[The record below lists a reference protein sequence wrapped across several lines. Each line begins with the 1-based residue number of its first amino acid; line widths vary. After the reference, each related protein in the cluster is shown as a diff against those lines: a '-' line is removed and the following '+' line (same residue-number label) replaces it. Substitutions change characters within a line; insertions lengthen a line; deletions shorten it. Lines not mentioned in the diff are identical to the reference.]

1 MRCFLALLLF
11 VCGSCAAPSED
22 EIRAE
27 FDSFVGSHNACDD
40 VSECTL
46 IFPGCPLGCYV
57 PINVES
63 ADDASAKAKA
73 LIDDYESGGRGCA
86 YNCIEA
92 TPLACRNHRCDLTA
106 RQ

>member
-11 VCGSCAAPSED
+11 ACGCAAPSED

-27 FDSFVGSHNACDD
+27 FATFVDEHNACDD

-46 IFPGCPLGCYV
+46 IYPGCPLGCYV

-63 ADDASAKAKA
+63 AEDAKAKAKA
-73 LIDDYESGGRGCA
+73 LIDDYESGGSGCA
-86 YNCIEA
+86 YSCIGE
-92 TPLACRNHRCDLTA
+92 TPLACRNHRCELTA